1 LKISCIL
8 DVLPTSVLVHCI
20 ERIKSNSLGRR
31 KATCSFEII
40 TGSHTMTWVKL
51 QAQFEI
57 SAIFH
62 ILSAGDLDRYPEIR
76 FPLSSDLIEVYVYK

>member
-1 LKISCIL
+1 
-8 DVLPTSVLVHCI
+8 
-20 ERIKSNSLGRR
+20 
-31 KATCSFEII
+31 
-40 TGSHTMTWVKL
+40 MTWVKL